1 MSRTVEGTSHSIC
14 EARRREAPRR
24 RYSVR
29 SGMRAFLA
37 LTIFLLVGG
46 SAAPEAEYGSLVGNY
61 LHDSEDDSS
70 PSLIAIESSTSRT
83 DRLVV
88 AGVQASETSQAAP
101 DQAAPD
107 LDGPIPPLSLAPL
120 SPDSAPAQPIEASL
134 DDLCNALL
142 TSAQDNDLPVPFF
155 ANLLWQE
162 SRLRNDAVSPVG
174 ALGIAQFMPQTA
186 LESGLDNPFD
196 PLQAIPA
203 SARLLRDLR
212 QQFGNLG
219 FVAAA
224 YNAGAHRVAEWL
236 ERRRALPLET
246 RNYVVLV
253 TGRSA
258 EEWRKTPPDDAALH
272 FVQHLPCRDMP
283 AFADLEQAQMQQEQA
298 ALKQIQVE
306 QHVAD
311 RSEPHP
317 HAGRIQFARRNARQG
332 PGPEVRRISR
342 EKYRSAEAH
351 HGRVHRA

>member
-24 RYSVR
+24 RYSVG

-37 LTIFLLVGG
+37 LTILLLGVG
-46 SAAPEAEYGSLVGNY
+46 SAAPEAEYGSLIGDY
-61 LHDSEDDSS
+61 FHDSKSYS
-70 PSLIAIESSTSRT
+70 LPSLIEIETSTGRT
-83 DRLVV
+83 DRLAV
-88 AGVQASETSQAAP
+88 AGVQASAAS
-101 DQAAPD
+101 QAAPD
-107 LDGPIPPLSLAPL
+107 LDAPIPPLSLAPL
-120 SPDSAPAQPIEASL
+120 SPDSAPGQPIEASL

-142 TSAQDNDLPVPFF
+142 TSAQDNNLPVPFF

-162 SRLRNDAVSPVG
+162 SRLRDDVVSPVG

-186 LESGLDNPFD
+186 LESGLANPLD

-283 AFADLEQAQMQQEQA
+283 AFADLEQAQMLQEQA
-298 ALKQIQVE
+298 ALKQIQAE

-311 RSEPHP
+311 RGEPRP
-317 HAGRIQFARRNARQG
+317 HSGRIHFARRNARQDRG
-332 PGPEVRRISR
+332 AEVRHAPHG
-342 EKYRSAEAH
+342 KYRSADSR

>member
-1 MSRTVEGTSHSIC
+1 
-14 EARRREAPRR
+14 
-24 RYSVR
+24 
-29 SGMRAFLA
+29 MRAFLT
-37 LTIFLLVGG
+37 LTILLLGVG
-46 SAAPEAEYGSLVGNY
+46 SAAPEAEYGSLIGDY
-61 LHDSEDDSS
+61 LHDSEGDSS
-70 PSLIAIESSTSRT
+70 PSSIEIESSTGRT
-83 DRLVV
+83 DRLAV

-101 DQAAPD
+101 D
-107 LDGPIPPLSLAPL
+107 LDAPIPPLSLAPL
-120 SPDSAPAQPIEASL
+120 SPDSAPVQPIEASL

-142 TSAQDNDLPVPFF
+142 ASAQDNDLPVPFF

-162 SRLRNDAVSPVG
+162 SRLRDDVVSPVG

-203 SARLLRDLR
+203 SARLLRELH

-258 EEWRKTPPDDAALH
+258 EEWRKTPPGDAALH
-272 FVQHLPCRDMP
+272 FVARLPCRDMP

-298 ALKQIQVE
+298 ALKQIQAA

-311 RSEPHP
+311 RSASRP
-317 HAGRIQFARRNARQG
+317 HAGRIHFARRNARQDRG
-332 PGPEVRRISR
+332 AQVRRIAH
-342 EKYRSAEAH
+342 EKYRSADSH